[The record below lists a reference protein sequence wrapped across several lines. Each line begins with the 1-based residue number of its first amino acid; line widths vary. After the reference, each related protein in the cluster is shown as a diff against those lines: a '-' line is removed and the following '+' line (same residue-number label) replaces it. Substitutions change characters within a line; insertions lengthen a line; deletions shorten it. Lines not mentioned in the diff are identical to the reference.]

1 MNAVIYAR
9 YSCDNQ
15 REESIEGQLR
25 ECRAFAERN
34 NYTLLDTYIDRAMSA
49 KTDNRPEFQK
59 MIKDS
64 AKGQFSAIIVWKLD
78 RFARNRYDSAHYKA
92 MLRKN
97 GVKVVSATE
106 VISEGAEGIILE
118 SVLEGYAEYYSAEL
132 SEKVIRGMTENAL
145 KCQYNGGFVPV
156 GFKIDENKHYQLDE
170 LVAPLVKEAFMM
182 YVNGRPI
189 KDIVEFLNSHGVLSS
204 QGKPLTKTSVSAIL
218 QNRKYIGEY
227 QYRDVVVPNGI
238 PAVISDELFSLAQQ
252 RLEKNRHAPATMK
265 ADIKY
270 ILSTKLRCGDCG
282 GMMVGESGT
291 SSTNNKVY
299 HYYKCANAKK
309 RKCKRKALRKADI
322 EDIVIERTVK
332 TVMNDVIL
340 DTIAERVFE
349 FQQRE
354 NTVLPL
360 LQNELEDVEKAIGN
374 FMRAIEM
381 GIITESTMARLSELE
396 AQKSD
401 IKVKIAREEIK
412 SAVLSKEQIMFWL
425 HKMKDS
431 DILNEDNRERIVDT
445 FINSIYV
452 YDDKVVINYNCR
464 EDSDTIL
471 PDNMGESS
479 YLSIVG
485 EPK

>member
-1 MNAVIYAR
+1 
-9 YSCDNQ
+9 
-15 REESIEGQLR
+15 
-25 ECRAFAERN
+25 
-34 NYTLLDTYIDRAMSA
+34 MSA

-64 AKGQFSAIIVWKLD
+64 TKGQFNAIIVWKLD

-170 LVAPLVKEAFMM
+170 LVAPLIQEAFMM

-204 QGKPLTKTSVSAIL
+204 QGKPLTKLSVSTIL

-238 PAVISDELFSLAQQ
+238 PAVISDELFALAQQ

-309 RKCKRKALRKADI
+309 RKCGRKALRKAEI

-332 TVMNDVIL
+332 TVMNDTIL
-340 DTIAERVFE
+340 DSVAERVFE

-360 LQNELEDVEKAIGN
+360 LQNELADVEKSIGN
-374 FMRAIEM
+374 FMKAIEM
-381 GIITESTMARLSELE
+381 GVITESTMARLSELE
-396 AQKSD
+396 QQKSD
-401 IKVKIAREEIK
+401 IKVKIAKEEIK
-412 SAVLSKEQIMFWL
+412 SAVLSKEQILFWL
-425 HKMKDS
+425 NKMKDS

-479 YLSIVG
+479 YLSVVG
-485 EPK
+485 EPL